1 MEHRANMKEV
11 CDQIAEIKRVM
22 METKKRLTKEELQ
35 DIQTYRNSMLQRIQA
50 VNEKH
55 LEKEGIYVP
64 RLRFTSDVFN
74 KCNEISNEFE
84 HDAKGRFIFP

>member
-1 MEHRANMKEV
+1 MKEV
-11 CDQIAEIKRVM
+11 CEQIAEIKRVIK
-22 METKKRLTKEELQ
+22 ETKKQLTKEEQ
-35 DIQTYRNSMLQRIQA
+35 QAVQAYRHSMLERIQA

-64 RLRFTSDVFN
+64 RIRFTSDVFK

>member
-11 CDQIAEIKRVM
+11 CNQIAEIKRVIT
-22 METKKRLTKEELQ
+22 ETKKQLTKEEREAVR
-35 DIQTYRNSMLQRIQA
+35 IYRHSMLQRIQA

-64 RLRFTSDVFN
+64 RIRFTSDVFK
-74 KCNEISNEFE
+74 KCNEISNKFE

>member
-64 RLRFTSDVFN
+64 RLRFTSDVFK
-74 KCNEISNEFE
+74 KCHEISNEFE

>member
-11 CDQIAEIKRVM
+11 CNQIAEIKRVM

-64 RLRFTSDVFN
+64 RLRFTSDVFK

>member
-11 CDQIAEIKRVM
+11 CNQISEIKRVM

-55 LEKEGIYVP
+55 LEKEGVYVP
-64 RLRFTSDVFN
+64 RLRFTSDVFK

>member
-11 CDQIAEIKRVM
+11 CNQIAEIKRVI

-35 DIQTYRNSMLQRIQA
+35 DIQTYRQSMIQRIQA

-64 RLRFTSDVFN
+64 RLRFTSDVFK

>member
-1 MEHRANMKEV
+1 MKEV
-11 CDQIAEIKRVM
+11 CDHIAEIKRVFK
-22 METKKRLTKEELQ
+22 ETKKRLTKEEIQ
-35 DIQTYRNSMLQRIQA
+35 DIQTYRQSMIQRIQA

-64 RLRFTSDVFN
+64 RLRFTSDVFK